1 MFGQFALLPDPVEGV
16 VGVVVVAEGVGVVV
30 VEEPDAAFAIAA
42 PPPATTPVTTRATR
56 AL

>member
-16 VGVVVVAEGVGVVV
+16 VGVVAVAEGVVVVV

-42 PPPATTPVTTRATR
+42 PPPATTPVTARVTR